1 MPTSFHTSLL
11 PFEGEA
17 GRGPLSP
24 HFTLS
29 EFARSQ
35 TACLHGIPN
44 VPTDEVIQ
52 NLRLLC
58 EHVLEPLRQH
68 LQVPVRITSGYRHP
82 RVNRLVGGARQSQH
96 QTGQAADFVVRKD
109 LMPQA
114 YMYIRDCLPFDQLI
128 MERNWIH
135 VSYKH
140 GHNRHQ
146 EVVILPNNENET

>member
-1 MPTSFHTSLL
+1 M
-11 PFEGEA
+11 
-17 GRGPLSP
+17 RLSN
-24 HFTLS
+24 HFYLH
-29 EFARSQ
+29 EFTKSA
-35 TACLHGIPN
+35 TAERYGLENRPS
-44 VPTDEVIQ
+44 DEVIH

-58 EHVLEPLRQH
+58 QYVLEPLREQ
-68 LQVPVRITSGYRHP
+68 LCCPILITSGYRQP
-82 RVNRLVGGARQSQH
+82 YVNQLVGGVRNSQH
-96 QTGQAADFVVRKD
+96 MRGEAADIVVPTPLRA
-109 LMPQA
+109 QA